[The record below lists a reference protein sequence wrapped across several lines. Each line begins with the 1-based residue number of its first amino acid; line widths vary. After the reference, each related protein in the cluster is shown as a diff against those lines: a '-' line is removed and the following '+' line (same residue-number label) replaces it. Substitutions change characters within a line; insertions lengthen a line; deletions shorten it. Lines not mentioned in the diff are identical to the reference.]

1 MWEEESVTCDGR
13 EKKEIGGQLSQ
24 WPEAWLQVFFLISV
38 NAHISAPGSPRMK
51 LSLLLP
57 GKTNG

>member
-1 MWEEESVTCDGR
+1 MLEEESLTCDGR

-24 WPEAWLQVFFLISV
+24 WPETWLQVFFLI
-38 NAHISAPGSPRMK
+38 NANGHISAPGSPRMK
-51 LSLLLP
+51 LSFLP